1 MNGAARER
9 EKREVNGGPRTREGM
24 GGRTREGGGYTPR
37 VGLDG
42 QNAPVECEKKH
53 LQTDLPSADPT
64 MEKREKTNKQT
75 LFSVTS
81 LYQTKPS
88 NAQFLPAAR
97 RLSRLK
103 VRVEYKHP
111 FTSEYNLNYT
121 ELHRPTNFG
130 LNTPSQKTR
139 VGGRVQNYC

>member
-53 LQTDLPSADPT
+53 LQTDLPSADPK

-88 NAQFLPAAR
+88 NAPQSGDYGLANVPTITRTIVAQTTF
-97 RLSRLK
+97 
-103 VRVEYKHP
+103 YK
-111 FTSEYNLNYT
+111 N
-121 ELHRPTNFG
+121 
-130 LNTPSQKTR
+130 QD
-139 VGGRVQNYC
+139 

>member
-88 NAQFLPAAR
+88 NARP
-97 RLSRLK
+97 SRDWQGWQGYFAGLK
-103 VRVEYKHP
+103 ISQAQPVSKIALLANSRAWA
-111 FTSEYNLNYT
+111 L
-121 ELHRPTNFG
+121 LAGIFG
-130 LNTPSQKTR
+130 
-139 VGGRVQNYC
+139 